1 MNTRSLA
8 TEMRVAR
15 SALMPEH
22 WDELTEHGVPVP
34 LIANYGLVGAAPI
47 RVDKSGL
54 YEPAPDGRLAYITP
68 VRIDNELTPEAEQP
82 LSCARILGHLV
93 DLLAWHPRHPTRW
106 ALRTG
111 AATWLGCIGPQYME
125 PDPVAVRRTPLA
137 WLQAECDGL
146 VILSNEPADA
156 YRLLC
161 GLRQIDAE
169 DAEHATEL
177 RRLVRQPWPLPRIAA
192 ATASEVRDAA

>member
-1 MNTRSLA
+1 MNTRTLA
-8 TEMRVAR
+8 AEMRVAR
-15 SALMPEH
+15 SALIPEH

-47 RVDKSGL
+47 RVGKSGL
-54 YEPAPDGRLAYITP
+54 YEPALDGRLAYITP
-68 VRIDNELTPEAEQP
+68 VRIDNELTAVAEQP
-82 LSCARILGHLV
+82 LSSARILGHLV
-93 DLLAWHPRHPTRW
+93 DLVAWHPRHPLRW

-111 AATWLGCIGPQYME
+111 AASWLGCIGPQYMA
-125 PDPVAVRRTPLA
+125 PDPVAVRRSPLA

-161 GLRQIDAE
+161 GMHELLAE
-169 DAEHATEL
+169 DAEHAAEL
-177 RRLVRQPWPLPRIAA
+177 RRLVRRPWPLPRITAA
-192 ATASEVRDAA
+192 AAPEVRDAA